1 MKKASY
7 VRKFRYF
14 KYLDIP
20 FRRYFYYFS
29 TRSKFDF
36 RPYFQCEAWCKRGY
50 KAALGVFTGDALL
63 IFLAFL
69 GVASL
74 VKTSPVFFIVIK
86 YAGALYLTYLGLKTL
101 YATFQKKKETSEQV
115 SEVTVKAKEGLYVK
129 ALFLSMLNPK
139 MIIFYVSFFIQFID
153 PKYENAGVPFFVL
166 GAILETCSMIYLSIL
181 IFGGVA
187 ITNKVKHNKRLASLS
202 NSCIGAVFLLFGAK
216 LALTA

>member
-1 MKKASY
+1 MLESIGISNIWT
-7 VRKFRYF
+7 
-14 KYLDIP
+14 YLLGVIFITLVP
-20 FRRYFYYFS
+20 GPNSIFVLTS
-29 TRSKFDF
+29 SAKHGV
-36 RPYFQCEAWCKRGY
+36 KGGY

-101 YATFQKKKETSEQV
+101 YTTFQKKKETPEQV
-115 SEVTVKAKEGLYVK
+115 AEVTVKAKAKDGLYVK

-166 GAILETCSMIYLSIL
+166 GAILETCSMLYLSVL

>member
-1 MKKASY
+1 M
-7 VRKFRYF
+7 
-14 KYLDIP
+14 
-20 FRRYFYYFS
+20 
-29 TRSKFDF
+29 
-36 RPYFQCEAWCKRGY
+36 
-50 KAALGVFTGDALL
+50 
-63 IFLAFL
+63 AFL

-153 PKYENAGVPFFVL
+153 PKYENAGVPFL
-166 GAILETCSMIYLSIL
+166 C
-181 IFGGVA
+181 
-187 ITNKVKHNKRLASLS
+187 
-202 NSCIGAVFLLFGAK
+202 
-216 LALTA
+216 

>member
-1 MKKASY
+1 MQ
-7 VRKFRYF
+7 RF
-14 KYLDIP
+14 K
-20 FRRYFYYFS
+20 R
-29 TRSKFDF
+29 
-36 RPYFQCEAWCKRGY
+36 
-50 KAALGVFTGDALL
+50 
-63 IFLAFL
+63 
-69 GVASL
+69 
-74 VKTSPVFFIVIK
+74 
-86 YAGALYLTYLGLKTL
+86 
-101 YATFQKKKETSEQV
+101 KKETPEQV
-115 SEVTVKAKEGLYVK
+115 AEVTVKAKDGLYVK

-166 GAILETCSMIYLSIL
+166 GAILETCSMLYLSVL

>member
-1 MKKASY
+1 MLESIGISNIWT
-7 VRKFRYF
+7 
-14 KYLDIP
+14 YLLGVIFITLVP
-20 FRRYFYYFS
+20 GPNSIFVLTSSARHGV
-29 TRSKFDF
+29 KG
-36 RPYFQCEAWCKRGY
+36 GY

-74 VKTSPVFFIVIK
+74 VKTSPIFFVVIK

-101 YATFQKKKETSEQV
+101 YLTFHPKKEIV
-115 SEVTVKAKEGLYVK
+115 GEVPAEIVRAKEGLYVK

-153 PKYENAGVPFFVL
+153 PKYESAGIPFFVL
-166 GAILETCSMIYLSIL
+166 GSILEICSMIYLSIL
-181 IFGGVA
+181 IFCGVA

-202 NSCIGAVFLLFGAK
+202 NSVIGGLFLLFGAK
-216 LALTA
+216 LALIS

>member
-1 MKKASY
+1 MKG
-7 VRKFRYF
+7 
-14 KYLDIP
+14 
-20 FRRYFYYFS
+20 
-29 TRSKFDF
+29 
-36 RPYFQCEAWCKRGY
+36 GY

-101 YATFQKKKETSEQV
+101 YATFHKKKEQPEQV
-115 SEVTVKAKEGLYVK
+115 AVEVVKAKNGLYIK
-129 ALFLSMLNPK
+129 ALFLSLLNPK

-166 GAILETCSMIYLSIL
+166 GVILEICSMLYLSVL